1 MTTAKMNKEQMVKFL
16 YQHFNEVTDKNL
28 QDRIVYTANA
38 WKKSPDSVKLSDL
51 RPLVKEV
58 ESILPKEES
67 KPAPANSTKK
77 TLRKSSK
84 KEEPVAEKTA
94 PAEEKTESV
103 AKEEKKEAP
112 AKKPASKKTEKA
124 EKKSAVKKA
133 SQKGTSF
140 DLADTF
146 ADTIQTEI
154 GTLEKAQDIKTFAD
168 LRKALANEEEI
179 YFAVYWTERLLR
191 QFDYVGTIK
200 TVQKPKNFPNDLDL
214 VSCIYLSDEDKLA
227 VGISSYTDMPYII
240 QPSDMAI
247 TEDGLRYTSN
257 MEFEL
262 YRLTNA
268 VE

>member
-16 YQHFNEVTDKNL
+16 DQHFNEVTDKNL
-28 QDRIVYTANA
+28 QDRIVYTADA

-58 ESILPKEES
+58 EAILPKEES
-67 KPAPANSTKK
+67 KAAPANSAKK

-84 KEEPVAEKTA
+84 KEEPVEEKTA
-94 PAEEKTESV
+94 PAEENKSLV
-103 AKEEKKEAP
+103 NKEEKKEAP
-112 AKKPASKKTEKA
+112 AKKTAPKKP
-124 EKKSAVKKA
+124 EKKSAVQKSA
-133 SQKGTSF
+133 QKGTAF

-179 YFAVYWTERLLR
+179 YFAVYWTPRLLK
-191 QFDYVGTIK
+191 QFGYSPIDSIK
-200 TVQKPKNFPNDLDL
+200 CPKSFANDLDL
-214 VSCIYLSDEDKLA
+214 VSCIYIGDEDTIA
-227 VGISSYTDMPYII
+227 VGISAYTDAPYNF
-240 QPSDMAI
+240 QPKDLVVDEES
-247 TEDGLRYTSN
+247 GLRYVN
-257 MEFEL
+257 RAEFEL
-262 YRLTNA
+262 YRLTSS

>member
-1 MTTAKMNKEQMVKFL
+1 MTTAKMNKEQMVQFL
-16 YQHFNEVTDKNL
+16 DQHFNEVTDKNL

-58 ESILPKEES
+58 EAILPKEES

-94 PAEEKTESV
+94 PAEEKKAPV
-103 AKEEKKEAP
+103 NKEEKKEAP
-112 AKKPASKKTEKA
+112 AKKTTPKKP
-124 EKKSAVKKA
+124 EKKPAVQK
-133 SQKGTSF
+133 SEQKGTAF

-179 YFAVYWTERLLR
+179 YFAVYWTPRLLK
-191 QFDYVGTIK
+191 QFGYSPIDSIK
-200 TVQKPKNFPNDLDL
+200 CPKSFANDLDL
-214 VSCIYLSDEDKLA
+214 VSCIYIGDEDTIA
-227 VGISSYTDMPYII
+227 VGISAYTDAPYNF
-240 QPSDMAI
+240 QPKDLVVDEES
-247 TEDGLRYTSN
+247 GLRYVNSA
-257 MEFEL
+257 EFEL
-262 YRLTNA
+262 YRLTSS

>member
-1 MTTAKMNKEQMVKFL
+1 MTTAKMNKEQMVQFL
-16 YQHFNEVTDKNL
+16 DQHFNEVTDKNL

-94 PAEEKTESV
+94 PAEEK
-103 AKEEKKEAP
+103 KEAP
-112 AKKPASKKTEKA
+112 AKKPAPKKTEKA
-124 EKKSAVKKA
+124 EKKSAVQKSA
-133 SQKGTSF
+133 QKGTSF

-154 GTLEKAQDIKTFAD
+154 GTLKKAQDIKTFAD

-240 QPSDMAI
+240 QPGDMTI

-262 YRLTNA
+262 YRLTDA

>member
-1 MTTAKMNKEQMVKFL
+1 MTTAKMNKEQMVQFL
-16 YQHFNEVTDKNL
+16 DQHFNEVTDKNL

-58 ESILPKEES
+58 EAILPKEES

-84 KEEPVAEKTA
+84 KEEPKTEETA
-94 PAEEKTESV
+94 P
-103 AKEEKKEAP
+103 KEEKKAP
-112 AKKPASKKTEKA
+112 AKKPVAKKS
-124 EKKSAVKKA
+124 EKKSAVQK
-133 SQKGTSF
+133 SEQKGTNF
-140 DLADTF
+140 DLAGMF
-146 ADTIQTEI
+146 EETITTEI
-154 GTLEKAQDIKTFAD
+154 GTLTKAQDIKTFAD
-168 LRKALANEEEI
+168 LRKALENEEEI
-179 YFAVYWTERLLR
+179 YFAIYWTERLLR
-191 QFDYVGTIK
+191 QFDYVGTIE
-200 TVQKPKNFPNDLDL
+200 TVKKPKNFPNDLDL

-240 QPSDMAI
+240 QPKDMTI
-247 TEDGLRYTSN
+247 TEDGFRYTSN

-262 YRLTNA
+262 YRLTDA

>member
-1 MTTAKMNKEQMVKFL
+1 MTTAKMNKEQMVQFL
-16 YQHFNEVTDKNL
+16 DQHFNEVTDKNL

-58 ESILPKEES
+58 EAILPKEES

-84 KEEPVAEKTA
+84 KEEPVEEKTA
-94 PAEEKTESV
+94 PA
-103 AKEEKKEAP
+103 EEKKEAP
-112 AKKPASKKTEKA
+112 AKKPAPKKTEKA

-133 SQKGTSF
+133 EQKGTSF

-179 YFAVYWTERLLR
+179 YFAVYWTPRLLK
-191 QFDYVGTIK
+191 QFGYSPIDSIK
-200 TVQKPKNFPNDLDL
+200 CPKSFANDLDL
-214 VSCIYLSDEDKLA
+214 VSCIYIGDEDTIA
-227 VGISSYTDMPYII
+227 VGISAYTDAPYNF
-240 QPSDMAI
+240 QPKDLIVDEES
-247 TEDGLRYTSN
+247 GLRYVNSA
-257 MEFEL
+257 EFEL
-262 YRLTNA
+262 YRLTSS

>member
-1 MTTAKMNKEQMVKFL
+1 MTTAKMNKEQMVQFL
-16 YQHFNEVTDKNL
+16 DQHFNEVTDKNL

-58 ESILPKEES
+58 EAILPKEES

-94 PAEEKTESV
+94 PAEEKKAPV
-103 AKEEKKEAP
+103 KKEEKKEAP
-112 AKKPASKKTEKA
+112 AKKTAPKKP
-124 EKKSAVKKA
+124 EKKPAVQK
-133 SQKGTSF
+133 SEQKGTAF

-179 YFAVYWTERLLR
+179 YFAVYWTPRLLK
-191 QFDYVGTIK
+191 QFGYSPIDSIK
-200 TVQKPKNFPNDLDL
+200 CPKSFANDLDL
-214 VSCIYLSDEDKLA
+214 VSCIYIGDEDTIA
-227 VGISSYTDMPYII
+227 VGISAYTDAPYNF
-240 QPSDMAI
+240 QPKDLVVDEES
-247 TEDGLRYTSN
+247 GLRYVNSA
-257 MEFEL
+257 EFEL
-262 YRLTNA
+262 YRLTSS